1 MAQATLDRVQRW
13 MQAVVVHP
21 GPVAQGLRAP
31 HAVREIGRLED
42 VVLPSSRLTAAER
55 VEIYRGMY
63 PGRMV
68 EALESDYPAL
78 QRLLGVD
85 GFADLVR
92 DYVQSH
98 PSRTYTLNRLGD
110 HLPEFVAK
118 APGLRRRGFGHD
130 LARLELAMSQVFDE
144 EETPALAPEA
154 IAAVPAGA
162 WEGARLHAIAA
173 FRLVAVQYHVNAYVD
188 ATRGDGPATP
198 QRGRRPGGVAVYRRA
213 YSVHRLD
220 LSPPAYA
227 LLAALAAGATIGE
240 AVSGVLAP
248 GGRAK
253 VAAEDLFQWFRGWV
267 SEGMFR
273 AVDIEGGGPGR
284 TRTFD

>member
-1 MAQATLDRVQRW
+1 MAHFALDRVQRW

-31 HAVREIGRLED
+31 DAVREVGRVED
-42 VVLPSSRLTAAER
+42 VVLPSARLTAAER
-55 VEIYRGMY
+55 VEIYHGMY

-78 QRLLGVD
+78 QRLLGAD

-92 DYVQSH
+92 DYVQAH
-98 PSRTYTLNRLGD
+98 PSRSYTLNRLGD
-110 HLPEFVAK
+110 HFPEFVAT
-118 APGLRRRGFGHD
+118 APGRRRRGFGHD
-130 LARLELAMSQVFDE
+130 LARLERAMSQVFDE
-144 EETPALAPEA
+144 EETPALTPEA
-154 IAAVPAGA
+154 IAAVPADA
-162 WEGARLHAIAA
+162 WEDARLRPIAA
-173 FRLVAVQYHVNAYVD
+173 FRLVAVQHHVNAYVD

-253 VAAEDLFQWFRGWV
+253 VAAEDLFQWFRAWMAAGI
-267 SEGMFR
+267 FR
-273 AVDIEGGGPGR
+273 AVDVADGGPGR